1 MTNSKS
7 GFLPIFKNLIPA
19 VIITAGFF
27 SCNTSS
33 STASDVISFEAMNT
47 FMSIKSF
54 GKNAQTANKAAKK
67 KILETEKLISVTDSE
82 SQVYKINNCSD
93 SEILLSEEL
102 NFLLSQSL
110 DAASKTNGAFNPFLY
125 PITKEWG
132 FTTKNYHVPGDA
144 RIKELLPLT
153 DYKKAN
159 KKDNVLFRA
168 PGIQLDFG
176 GIGKGYA
183 GDLAIK
189 TLKENGVTSAVL
201 DLGGN
206 IQLLGS
212 KPDGSDWNIG
222 LRNPWKADEGP
233 VFALK
238 LSDCAV
244 ITSGGYERFFT
255 GDDGKEYI
263 HIFDSST
270 GRPVD
275 NELVSV
281 TIITKDGITGD
292 LLSTA
297 LFAMGKEKA
306 IEFWKSSSYYDF
318 EIILLCKDMSAV
330 ISEGIEKSCTKL
342 ADFSKIEVCKKQ

>member
-1 MTNSKS
+1 MKSSKT
-7 GFLPIFKNLIPA
+7 GFWLIFRNIIPA
-19 VIITAGFF
+19 VLITAGFF

-54 GKNAQTANKAAKK
+54 GKNAQTANKAVKK

-82 SQVYKINNCSD
+82 SQVYKINNSSD
-93 SEILLSEEL
+93 SEIILSEEL

-168 PGIQLDFG
+168 PGMQLDFG

-183 GDLAIK
+183 GDLTI
-189 TLKENGVTSAVL
+189 NGQREDVTV
-201 DLGGN
+201 
-206 IQLLGS
+206 
-212 KPDGSDWNIG
+212 
-222 LRNPWKADEGP
+222 LRNDGEEQHIYKLNQCHREAHP
-233 VFALK
+233 V
-238 LSDCAV
+238 
-244 ITSGGYERFFT
+244 R
-255 GDDGKEYI
+255 I
-263 HIFDSST
+263 HIRTQHIRHQSHPYEFHGQGKKPVLS
-270 GRPVD
+270 GRQV
-275 NELVSV
+275 
-281 TIITKDGITGD
+281 
-292 LLSTA
+292 
-297 LFAMGKEKA
+297 
-306 IEFWKSSSYYDF
+306 
-318 EIILLCKDMSAV
+318 LLC
-330 ISEGIEKSCTKL
+330 IEKDDKNSFHNNGCYLKIKIPFHF
-342 ADFSKIEVCKKQ
+342 FSVIPSYLK